1 MKSQSLIKRIRNDI
15 STLSLTSL
23 SIDKIKNLIFQDKEL
38 EYLININNSLSYMIE
53 QKIRHMSLFGDKLN
67 ELKKNISILKR
78 SNDENLDNAMNSY
91 ETLLDIM
98 IIKAEDLSMLQEK
111 QNLIKAIINSK
122 KHYDLNSSLE
132 IIILAN

>member
-23 SIDKIKNLIFQDKEL
+23 SIDKINNLIFQDKEL

>member
-1 MKSQSLIKRIRNDI
+1 M
-15 STLSLTSL
+15 
-23 SIDKIKNLIFQDKEL
+23 
-38 EYLININNSLSYMIE
+38 
-53 QKIRHMSLFGDKLN
+53 FGDKLN

>member
-1 MKSQSLIKRIRNDI
+1 
-15 STLSLTSL
+15 
-23 SIDKIKNLIFQDKEL
+23 
-38 EYLININNSLSYMIE
+38 MIE

-98 IIKAEDLSMLQEK
+98 ILLV
-111 QNLIKAIINSK
+111 
-122 KHYDLNSSLE
+122 Y
-132 IIILAN
+132 

>member
-1 MKSQSLIKRIRNDI
+1 V
-15 STLSLTSL
+15 
-23 SIDKIKNLIFQDKEL
+23 NLRRRA
-38 EYLININNSLSYMIE
+38 Y
-53 QKIRHMSLFGDKLN
+53 
-67 ELKKNISILKR
+67 KNISILKR